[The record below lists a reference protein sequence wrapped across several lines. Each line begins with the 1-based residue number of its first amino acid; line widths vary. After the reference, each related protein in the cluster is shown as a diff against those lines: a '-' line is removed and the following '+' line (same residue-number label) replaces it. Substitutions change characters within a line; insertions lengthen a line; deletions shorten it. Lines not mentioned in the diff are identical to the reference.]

1 MSDLDA
7 YRSLFVAESREN
19 HEGIVSNLLTLEQGT
34 DSHAIDEIFRSAH
47 SLKGMSASMG
57 FMHMEELCHALEDVF
72 SQIRGGSLEVSQSL
86 MDELLAGA
94 DDIELMIDDIETGG
108 DGQLDHKDERVLKL
122 KSWLSGASTP
132 PPSSGF
138 QSAELSDLEL
148 VEEPSGDMYE
158 NPAYESYDQAGSLQY
173 QIHIELSPEVDS
185 KNLRSMLI
193 LQNLESIGHISAIF
207 PSRSMVEDDASFPGI
222 IDLTLITNA
231 GSDAVHTML
240 GISDISKVQISET
253 SLEPSS
259 DSGSAVGTPGKKP
272 SVIIPDEPTEG
283 KKRFSIHIELSS
295 TVDSRN
301 LRAMLL
307 LQNLGSL
314 GLISN
319 LSPKREII
327 EDSLTFNGIIDFELV
342 TSRATES
349 EVRSLLKGT
358 DIKMAD
364 VVSLD
369 LLKERLVGS
378 ETSETLKNG
387 SALSSLSKVTA
398 VDKIEKKREV
408 KNIRVDIDRLDHMMN
423 LVEDLVINRGR
434 LEQIAQEYKIK
445 ELDETL
451 NMVGRS
457 VADLQVMMMD
467 IRMIPLNQIFNRFP
481 RTVRDIA
488 NKSGKEVDFIVE
500 GGDTELDRSVMDGLN
515 DPLLHLIRNGL
526 DHGIEPPD
534 VRVMNGKNPKGILK
548 LSASRD
554 KDNVVI
560 VIEDDGAGI
569 NQEKVKKK
577 ALERGLITEDI
588 AAGMSDSEI
597 NDLLFLP
604 GFSTADKI
612 TDISGRGV
620 GLDVVKTTIAS
631 LQGTI
636 KLESVYGEGSKFEL
650 VLPPTMAI
658 VMVMMIRL
666 NNRRCAIPITN
677 VAEVASLAAF
687 PIQNIGRG
695 EGILM
700 RDEIIPLCRL
710 DDMFGRSKNEEV
722 IVVLQNQN
730 KKGAII
736 ADVIEGQQEVV
747 IKPLSKFVG
756 ICDGVSGVTIPG
768 DGEVV
773 PVVDVK
779 AILREGT
786 SQKAG
791 KKISGAKRVKK
802 VMSNN
807 VISDGEE
814 TITDLQADELR
825 ELGNIGA
832 SHAATTLSTMLN
844 TMISITIPE
853 IVVVQLQ
860 NLRYYL
866 DESTAAMVVFQI
878 QGQVSGGGYMVLHI
892 PRDSIIRLTNIMLGK
907 TRMDREIDDMDKS
920 ALNEIGN
927 IMTSSFLD
935 ACATLLS
942 IIMLPSP
949 PSMVID
955 MPHAALESIIAT
967 QEIEDNVDKVVL
979 FKTELKCSEYQI
991 TSNIILLPSTKLLAE
1006 FFARMDGVIA
1016 SSG

>member
-7 YRSLFVAESREN
+7 YRSLYVAESREN
-19 HEGIVSNLLTLEQGT
+19 HESIVSNLLILEQGT

-57 FMHMEELCHALEDVF
+57 FMHMEEICHALEDVF
-72 SQIRGGSLEVSQSL
+72 SQIRSGNLHVSQAL
-86 MDELLAGA
+86 MDDLLAGV
-94 DDIELMIDDIETGG
+94 DDIESMIDDIEAGGEGLLEHRDVRVSALKAWLTG
-108 DGQLDHKDERVLKL
+108 
-122 KSWLSGASTP
+122 STP
-132 PPSSGF
+132 STVEKKESVKPDSGSEE
-138 QSAELSDLEL
+138 SA
-148 VEEPSGDMYE
+148 GDMYE
-158 NPAYESYDQAGSLQY
+158 NPPYESYGQAGNAEYVL
-173 QIHIELSPEVDS
+173 HIELSSEVDS
-185 KNLRSMLI
+185 INLRSMLI
-193 LQNLESIGHISAIF
+193 LQNLESIGSISAIS
-207 PSRSMVEDDASFPGI
+207 PSRTVIEDDPSFKGI
-222 IDLTLITNA
+222 IDLTFVTNA
-231 GSDAVHTML
+231 GKAAVETIL
-240 GISDISKVQISET
+240 AISDIRSSTLTET
-253 SLEPSS
+253 VPPLKEENVEP
-259 DSGSAVGTPGKKP
+259 VPGYEHG
-272 SVIIPDEPTEG
+272 I
-283 KKRFSIHIELSS
+283 RYAIHVELSPA
-295 TVDSRN
+295 VDSKN

-307 LQNLGSL
+307 LQNLELHGTL
-314 GLISN
+314 TNIS
-319 LSPKREII
+319 PRREVI
-327 EDSLTFNGIIDFELV
+327 EDSGTFSGVFDFEL
-342 TSRATES
+342 TSSNFS
-349 EVRSLLKGT
+349 EEGIKSFLKGS
-358 DIKMAD
+358 DIKSSS
-364 VVSLD
+364 VSLIQD
-369 LLKERLVGS
+369 TSDTVLSRVGI
-378 ETSETLKNG
+378 EEHQNG
-387 SALSSLSKVTA
+387 ALFPSRISAGEKV
-398 VDKIEKKREV
+398 EKKREV

-467 IRMIPLNQIFNRFP
+467 IRMIPLNHIFNRFP

-488 NKSGKEVDFIVE
+488 TKEGKEVDFIVE
-500 GGDTELDRSVMDGLN
+500 GGETELDRSVMDGLN

-534 VRVMNGKNPKGILK
+534 VRIRNGKNPKGTLK

-569 NQEKVKKK
+569 NQEKIKKK
-577 ALERGLITEDI
+577 ALERGLATEEVL
-588 AAGMSDSEI
+588 AAMSESEI

-620 GLDVVKTTIAS
+620 GLDVVRTTIAS

-636 KLESVYGEGSKFEL
+636 KLESVFGQGSRFEL

-658 VMVMMIRL
+658 VMVMMIRI

-687 PIQNIGRG
+687 PIQNIGHG

-700 RDEIIPLCRL
+700 RDEIIVLYRL

-730 KKGAII
+730 RKGAII
-736 ADVIEGQQEVV
+736 ADLIEGQQEVV

-756 ICDGVSGVTIPG
+756 TCDGVSGVTIPG

-773 PVVDVK
+773 PVLDVK
-779 AILREGT
+779 AILKEG
-786 SQKAG
+786 SGQKSS
-791 KKISGAKRVKK
+791 KKNSGKRVKK
-802 VMSNN
+802 VMKNN
-807 VISDGEE
+807 VIADGEHL
-814 TITDLQADELR
+814 ITEMQADELR

-832 SHAATTLSTMLN
+832 SHAATTLSTILN
-844 TMISITIPE
+844 TLISIHVPDI
-853 IVVVQLQ
+853 ILVQLQ

-866 DESTAAMVVFQI
+866 DDTEAAMVVFQI
-878 QGQVSGGGYMVLHI
+878 QGQLAGNGFIIIHI
-892 PRDSIIRLTNIMLGK
+892 PKESIIRLTSIMLGQSVS
-907 TRMDREIDDMDKS
+907 DREIDDMDKS

-942 IIMLPSP
+942 IIMIPSP

-955 MPHAALESIIAT
+955 MPHAALQSIIAT
-967 QEIEDNVDKVVL
+967 QEIDENVDEVVL
-979 FKTELKCSEYQI
+979 FKTELKCAEYNI
-991 TSNIILLPSTKLLAE
+991 SANIILLPSKGLLNE
-1006 FFARMDGVIA
+1006 LFARMDNVI
-1016 SSG
+1016 STSE

>member
-7 YRSLFVAESREN
+7 YRSLYVAESREN
-19 HEGIVSNLLTLEQGT
+19 HEGIVSNLLILEQGT

-57 FMHMEELCHALEDVF
+57 FMHMEEICHALEDVF
-72 SQIRGGSLEVSQSL
+72 SQIRSGNLQVSQAL
-86 MDELLAGA
+86 MDDLLAGV
-94 DDIELMIDDIETGG
+94 DDIESMIDDIEAGG
-108 DGQLDHKDERVLKL
+108 DGLLEHREARVSALKA
-122 KSWLSGASTP
+122 WLSGSVAALASGGKKDP
-132 PPSSGF
+132 EESGA
-138 QSAELSDLEL
+138 SLSP
-148 VEEPSGDMYE
+148 EPAGDMYE
-158 NPAYESYDQAGSLQY
+158 NPPYESYGQAGNIEYKL
-173 QIHIELSPEVDS
+173 HIELSPEVDS

-193 LQNLESIGHISAIF
+193 LQNLESIGIISAIS
-207 PSRSMVEDDASFPGI
+207 PQRTTVEDDPAFEGN
-222 IDLTLITNA
+222 IDLTLVTNA
-231 GSDAVHTML
+231 GKQAVETIL
-240 GISDISKVQISET
+240 AISDIRSFSLTET
-253 SLEPSS
+253 DSL
-259 DSGSAVGTPGKKP
+259 TQPGKAAISAP
-272 SVIIPDEPTEG
+272 GSEHA
-283 KKRFSIHIELSS
+283 KRYAIHIELSPA
-295 TVDSRN
+295 VDSKN
-301 LRAMLL
+301 LRAMLI
-307 LQNLGSL
+307 LQNLESHGTL
-314 GLISN
+314 TN
-319 LSPKREII
+319 FSPRREVI
-327 EDSLTFNGIIDFELV
+327 EDSGTFSGIFDLELDG
-342 TSRATES
+342 SEISEES
-349 EVRSLLKGT
+349 VKAYLKGS
-358 DIKMAD
+358 DIKSSSFTPIQE
-364 VVSLD
+364 VSEPGLAGIGLED
-369 LLKERLVGS
+369 HQ
-378 ETSETLKNG
+378 NG
-387 SALSSLSKVTA
+387 TIAPSRISTGEKV
-398 VDKIEKKREV
+398 EKKREV

-467 IRMIPLNQIFNRFP
+467 IRMIPLNHIFNRFP

-488 NKSGKEVDFIVE
+488 TKEGKEVDFIVE

-534 VRVMNGKNPKGILK
+534 VRIKNGKPPKGTLK

-569 NQEKVKKK
+569 NQEKIKKK
-577 ALERGLITEDI
+577 ALERGLATEDAL
-588 AAGMSDSEI
+588 AAMSETEI

-636 KLESVYGEGSKFEL
+636 KLESVYGQGSRFEL

-658 VMVMMIRL
+658 VMVMMIRI

-687 PIQNIGRG
+687 PIQNIGHG

-700 RDEIIPLCRL
+700 RDEIIVLYRL
-710 DDMFGRSKNEEV
+710 DDMFGRSQNEEV

-730 KKGAII
+730 RKGAII
-736 ADVIEGQQEVV
+736 ADLIEGQQEVV

-756 ICDGVSGVTIPG
+756 TCDGVSGVTIPG

-779 AILREGT
+779 AILRESSG
-786 SQKAG
+786 QKAAR
-791 KKISGAKRVKK
+791 KSSGRRVKK
-802 VMSNN
+802 VMKNN
-807 VISDGEE
+807 VISDVEHL
-814 TITDLQADELR
+814 ITDMQADELR

-832 SHAATTLSTMLN
+832 SHAATTLSTILN
-844 TMISITIPE
+844 TLISIHVPE
-853 IVVVQLQ
+853 IILVQLQ

-866 DESTAAMVVFQI
+866 DDVAAAMVVFQI
-878 QGQVSGGGYMVLHI
+878 QGQLAGNGYIIIHI
-892 PRDSIIRLTNIMLGK
+892 PKESIIRLTSIMLGQSVS
-907 TRMDREIDDMDKS
+907 DREIDDMDKS

-942 IIMLPSP
+942 IIMIPSP

-955 MPHAALESIIAT
+955 MPHAALQTIIAT
-967 QEIEDNVDKVVL
+967 QEIDENVDEVVL
-979 FKTELKCSEYQI
+979 FKTELQCAEYNI
-991 TSNIILLPSTKLLAE
+991 SANIILLPSKGLLNE
-1006 FFARMDGVIA
+1006 LFARMDSVI
-1016 SSG
+1016 STSG

>member
-7 YRSLFVAESREN
+7 YRSLYVAESREN
-19 HEGIVSNLLTLEQGT
+19 HEGIVSNLLILEQGT

-57 FMHMEELCHALEDVF
+57 FMHMEEICHALEDVF
-72 SQIRGGSLEVSQSL
+72 SQIRSGNLQVSQAL
-86 MDELLAGA
+86 MDDLLAGV
-94 DDIELMIDDIETGG
+94 DDIESMIDDIEAGG
-108 DGQLDHKDERVLKL
+108 DGLLEHREARVSALKA
-122 KSWLSGASTP
+122 WLSASVAAP
-132 PPSSGF
+132 ASGEKKEPE
-138 QSAELSDLEL
+138 QSGSLASP
-148 VEEPSGDMYE
+148 EPAGDMYE
-158 NPAYESYDQAGSLQY
+158 NPPYESYGQAGNIEYKL
-173 QIHIELSPEVDS
+173 HIELSPEVDS

-193 LQNLESIGHISAIF
+193 LQNLESIGIISAIS
-207 PSRSMVEDDASFPGI
+207 PERTIVEDDPAFEGT
-222 IDLTLITNA
+222 IDLTLVTNA
-231 GSDAVHTML
+231 GRSAVDTIL
-240 GISDISKVQISET
+240 TISDIRSF
-253 SLEPSS
+253 SLTES
-259 DSGSAVGTPGKKP
+259 DSFTQPGETAISAPV
-272 SVIIPDEPTEG
+272 SDNE
-283 KKRFSIHIELSS
+283 KRYAIHIELSPA
-295 TVDSRN
+295 VDSKN
-301 LRAMLL
+301 LRAMLI
-307 LQNLGSL
+307 LQNLESHGTL
-314 GLISN
+314 TN
-319 LSPKREII
+319 FSPRREVI
-327 EDSLTFNGIIDFELV
+327 EDSVTFSGIFDLEL
-342 TSRATES
+342 SGSDISEES
-349 EVRSLLKGT
+349 VKAFLKGS
-358 DIKMAD
+358 DIKSSSFTPIQE
-364 VVSLD
+364 VSGPGLAGIGLED
-369 LLKERLVGS
+369 HQNG
-378 ETSETLKNG
+378 TLAPSRI
-387 SALSSLSKVTA
+387 SAGEKV
-398 VDKIEKKREV
+398 EKKREV

-467 IRMIPLNQIFNRFP
+467 IRMIPLNHIFNRFP

-488 NKSGKEVDFIVE
+488 TKEGKEVDFIVE

-534 VRVMNGKNPKGILK
+534 VRIKNGKPPKGTLK

-569 NQEKVKKK
+569 NQEKIKKK
-577 ALERGLITEDI
+577 ALERGLATEDAL
-588 AAGMSDSEI
+588 AAMSETEI

-636 KLESVYGEGSKFEL
+636 KLESVFGQGSRFEL

-658 VMVMMIRL
+658 VMVMMIRI

-687 PIQNIGRG
+687 PIQNIGHG

-700 RDEIIPLCRL
+700 RDEIIVLYRL
-710 DDMFGRSKNEEV
+710 DDMFGRSQNEEV

-730 KKGAII
+730 RKGAII
-736 ADVIEGQQEVV
+736 ADLIEGQQEVV

-756 ICDGVSGVTIPG
+756 TCDGVSGVTIPG

-773 PVVDVK
+773 PVLDVK
-779 AILREGT
+779 AILRESSG
-786 SQKAG
+786 QKAAR
-791 KKISGAKRVKK
+791 KSSGKRVKK
-802 VMSNN
+802 VMKNN
-807 VISDGEE
+807 VISDVEHL
-814 TITDLQADELR
+814 ITDMQADELR

-832 SHAATTLSTMLN
+832 SHAATTLSTILN
-844 TMISITIPE
+844 TLISIHVPE
-853 IVVVQLQ
+853 IILVQLQ

-866 DESTAAMVVFQI
+866 DDVAAAMVVFQI
-878 QGQVSGGGYMVLHI
+878 QGQLAGNGYIIIHI
-892 PRDSIIRLTNIMLGK
+892 PKESIIRLTSIMLGQSVS
-907 TRMDREIDDMDKS
+907 DREIDDMDKS

-942 IIMLPSP
+942 IIMIPSP

-955 MPHAALESIIAT
+955 MPHAALQTIIAT
-967 QEIEDNVDKVVL
+967 QEIDENVDEVVL
-979 FKTELKCSEYQI
+979 FKTELQCAEYNI
-991 TSNIILLPSTKLLAE
+991 SANIILLPSKGLLNE
-1006 FFARMDGVIA
+1006 LFARMDSVI
-1016 SSG
+1016 STSG

>member
-7 YRSLFVAESREN
+7 YRSLYVAESREN
-19 HEGIVSNLLTLEQGT
+19 HESIVSNLLILEQGT

-57 FMHMEELCHALEDVF
+57 FMHMEEICHALEDVF
-72 SQIRGGSLEVSQSL
+72 SQIRSGNLHVSQAL
-86 MDELLAGA
+86 MDDLLAGV
-94 DDIELMIDDIETGG
+94 DDIESMIDDIEAGG
-108 DGQLDHKDERVLKL
+108 EGLLEHRDARVSALKA
-122 KSWLSGASTP
+122 WLSGSSPSTVEKKEP
-132 PPSSGF
+132 VIPDSGT
-138 QSAELSDLEL
+138 E
-148 VEEPSGDMYE
+148 VEPAGDMYE
-158 NPAYESYDQAGSLQY
+158 NPAYESYDQAGNAEYKL
-173 QIHIELSPEVDS
+173 HIELSSEVDS
-185 KNLRSMLI
+185 INLRSMLI
-193 LQNLESIGHISAIF
+193 LQNLESIGSISAIS
-207 PSRSMVEDDASFPGI
+207 PSRTVVEDDPSFNGI
-222 IDLTLITNA
+222 IDLTFVTNA
-231 GSDAVHTML
+231 GKAAVETIL
-240 GISDISKVQISET
+240 AISDIRSSSLSEEV
-253 SLEPSS
+253 SPQKKESVEPVPDFEHASRYAIHVELS
-259 DSGSAVGTPGKKP
+259 P
-272 SVIIPDEPTEG
+272 SV
-283 KKRFSIHIELSS
+283 
-295 TVDSRN
+295 DSKN

-307 LQNLGSL
+307 LQNLESHGAL
-314 GLISN
+314 TNIS
-319 LSPKREII
+319 PRREVI
-327 EDSLTFNGIIDFELV
+327 EDSGTFSGIFDFEL
-342 TSRATES
+342 TSSDFS
-349 EVRSLLKGT
+349 EEGIKSFLKGS
-358 DIKMAD
+358 DIKSSS
-364 VVSLD
+364 VSLIQD
-369 LLKERLVGS
+369 VSDPILSGS
-378 ETSETLKNG
+378 GIEEHQNGTLAPSRI
-387 SALSSLSKVTA
+387 SAGEKV
-398 VDKIEKKREV
+398 EKKREV

-467 IRMIPLNQIFNRFP
+467 IRMIPLNHIFNRFP

-488 NKSGKEVDFIVE
+488 TKEGKEVDFIVE
-500 GGDTELDRSVMDGLN
+500 GGETELDRSVMDGLN

-534 VRVMNGKNPKGILK
+534 VRIRNGKNPKGTLK

-569 NQEKVKKK
+569 NQEKIKKK
-577 ALERGLITEDI
+577 ALERGLATEEAL
-588 AAGMSDSEI
+588 AAMSESEI

-620 GLDVVKTTIAS
+620 GLDVVRTTIAS

-636 KLESVYGEGSKFEL
+636 KLESVFGQGSRFEL

-658 VMVMMIRL
+658 VMVMMIRI

-687 PIQNIGRG
+687 PIQNIGHG

-700 RDEIIPLCRL
+700 RDEIIVLYRL
-710 DDMFGRSKNEEV
+710 DDMFGRSKSEEV

-730 KKGAII
+730 RKGAVI
-736 ADVIEGQQEVV
+736 ADLIEGQQEVV

-756 ICDGVSGVTIPG
+756 TCDGVSGVTIPG

-773 PVVDVK
+773 PVLDVK
-779 AILREGT
+779 AILREG
-786 SQKAG
+786 SGQKSA
-791 KKISGAKRVKK
+791 KKNSGKRVKK
-802 VMSNN
+802 VMKNN
-807 VISDGEE
+807 VIADGEHL
-814 TITDLQADELR
+814 ITDIQADELR

-832 SHAATTLSTMLN
+832 SHAATTLSTILN
-844 TMISITIPE
+844 TLISIHVPE
-853 IVVVQLQ
+853 IILVQLQ

-866 DESTAAMVVFQI
+866 DDTEAAMVVFQI
-878 QGQVSGGGYMVLHI
+878 QGQLVGNGYIIIHI
-892 PRDSIIRLTNIMLGK
+892 PKESIIRLTSIMLGQSAS
-907 TRMDREIDDMDKS
+907 DREIDDMDKS
-920 ALNEIGN
+920 ALHEIGN

-942 IIMLPSP
+942 IIMIPSP

-955 MPHAALESIIAT
+955 MPHAALQSIIAT
-967 QEIEDNVDKVVL
+967 QEIDENVDEVVL
-979 FKTELKCSEYQI
+979 FKTELQCAEYNI
-991 TSNIILLPSTKLLAE
+991 SANIILLPSKGLLNE
-1006 FFARMDGVIA
+1006 LFARMDSVI
-1016 SSG
+1016 STSG

>member
-19 HEGIVSNLLTLEQGT
+19 HEGIVSNLLILEQGT

-57 FMHMEELCHALEDVF
+57 FMHMEEICHALEDVF
-72 SQIRGGSLEVSQSL
+72 SQIRSGNLEVSQSL
-86 MDELLAGA
+86 MNDLLAGV
-94 DDIELMIDDIETGG
+94 DDIESMIDDIEAGG
-108 DGQLDHKDERVLKL
+108 DGVLENREERVASLKT
-122 KSWLSGASTP
+122 WLGKTTSPPPASASTGQEP
-132 PPSSGF
+132 ISPSP
-138 QSAELSDLEL
+138 AENE
-148 VEEPSGDMYE
+148 GDMYE
-158 NPAYESYDQAGSLQY
+158 NPPYESYDQAGLQVY
-173 QIHIELSPEVDS
+173 RIHIGISPDVDS
-185 KNLRSMLI
+185 KNLRSMLL
-193 LQNLESIGHISAIF
+193 LQNLESIGQILEISPQRETI
-207 PSRSMVEDDASFPGI
+207 EDDPSFSGS
-222 IDLTLITNA
+222 IDLTLSTNA
-231 GSDAVHTML
+231 GRSAVETML
-240 GISDISKVQISET
+240 GISDVAVSTITEEAGAGSDTIPSIDSPSAPET
-253 SLEPSS
+253 LS
-259 DSGSAVGTPGKKP
+259 D
-272 SVIIPDEPTEG
+272 EEG
-283 KKRFSIHIELSS
+283 QRFFIHIELSPA
-295 TVDSRN
+295 VDSKN

-307 LQNLGSL
+307 LQNLESVGSIT
-314 GLISN
+314 GTV
-319 LSPKREII
+319 PKRDLI
-327 EDSLTFNGIIDFELV
+327 EDSATFNGIFDLQL
-342 TSRATES
+342 TSTHAGES
-349 EVRSLLKGT
+349 DIRGLLKSS
-358 DIKMAD
+358 DIRKAEVTQAENLPTARPVEMDETPRGGQVAQAR
-364 VVSLD
+364 VP
-369 LLKERLVGS
+369 VG
-378 ETSETLKNG
+378 
-387 SALSSLSKVTA
+387 
-398 VDKIEKKREV
+398 DKAEKKREI

-434 LEQIAQEYKIK
+434 LEQIAQQYKIK

-488 NKSGKEVDFIVE
+488 TKEGKEIEFIVE
-500 GGDTELDRSVMDGLN
+500 GGDTELDRSVLDGLN

-526 DHGIEPPD
+526 DHGIEAPD
-534 VRVMNGKNPKGILK
+534 VRVMNGKPAKGTLK
-548 LSASRD
+548 LAASRD

-569 NQEKVKKK
+569 NQEKVKQK
-577 ALERGLITEDI
+577 ALDRGLVTEEAV
-588 AAGMSDSEI
+588 AAMSDSEI

-620 GLDVVKTTIAS
+620 GLDVVKTAIAA

-636 KLESVYGEGSKFEL
+636 KVESVYGEGTRFEL

-658 VMVMMIRL
+658 VMVMMIRI

-687 PIQNIGRG
+687 PIQNIGHG

-700 RDEIIPLCRL
+700 RDEIIILCRL
-710 DDMFGRSKNEEV
+710 DDMFGRSKTEEV
-722 IVVLQNQN
+722 IVVLQYQN
-730 KKGAII
+730 RKGAII
-736 ADVIEGQQEVV
+736 ADLIEGQQEVV

-756 ICDGVSGVTIPG
+756 ACDGVSGVTIPG

-773 PVVDVK
+773 PVLDVK
-779 AILREGT
+779 AILREGA
-786 SQKAG
+786 SQKAA
-791 KKISGAKRVKK
+791 KKGAGTKRVKK
-802 VMSNN
+802 VMKNN
-807 VISDGEE
+807 VISDGENS
-814 TITDLQADELR
+814 ITDMQADELR

-832 SHAATTLSTMLN
+832 SHAATTLSTILG
-844 TMISITIPE
+844 TMISIRVPE
-853 IVVVQLQ
+853 IIIVQLQ

-866 DESTAAMVVFQI
+866 DEAPAAMVVFQI
-878 QGQVSGGGYMVLHI
+878 QGQVSGNGFMVLHI
-892 PRDSIIRLTNIMLGK
+892 PKDSIIRLTNVMLGQ
-907 TRMDREIDDMDKS
+907 TSLDREIDDMDRS

-955 MPHAALESIIAT
+955 MPHAALETIIAT
-967 QEIEDNVDKVVL
+967 QEIEDNVDQVVL
-979 FKTELKCSEYQI
+979 FKTELQCAEHQVVA
-991 TSNIILLPSTKLLAE
+991 NIILLPSKKLLADL
-1006 FFARMDGVIA
+1006 FARMDGVIA
-1016 SSG
+1016 GSG

>member
-7 YRSLFVAESREN
+7 YRSLYVAESREN
-19 HEGIVSNLLTLEQGT
+19 HEGIVSNLLILEQGT

-57 FMHMEELCHALEDVF
+57 FMHMEEICHALEDVF
-72 SQIRGGSLEVSQSL
+72 SQIRSGNLQVSQAL
-86 MDELLAGA
+86 MDDLLAGV
-94 DDIELMIDDIETGG
+94 DDIEAMIDDVEAGG
-108 DGQLDHKDERVLKL
+108 DGLLEHREARVSALKA
-122 KSWLSGASTP
+122 WLSGSVAAPASGGKKD
-132 PPSSGF
+132 SEESGAPV
-138 QSAELSDLEL
+138 SP
-148 VEEPSGDMYE
+148 EPAGDMYE
-158 NPAYESYDQAGSLQY
+158 NPAYESYDQAGNIEYNL
-173 QIHIELSPEVDS
+173 HIELSPEVDS

-193 LQNLESIGHISAIF
+193 LQNLESIGVISAIS
-207 PSRSMVEDDASFPGI
+207 PERTIVEDDPVFEGT
-222 IDLTLITNA
+222 IDLTLVTNA
-231 GSDAVHTML
+231 GKQAVETIL
-240 GISDISKVQISET
+240 AISDIRSFSLTETESLTQPGNAAILAPGSEH
-253 SLEPSS
+253 E
-259 DSGSAVGTPGKKP
+259 
-272 SVIIPDEPTEG
+272 
-283 KKRFSIHIELSS
+283 KRYAIHIELSPA
-295 TVDSRN
+295 VDSKN
-301 LRAMLL
+301 LRAMLI
-307 LQNLGSL
+307 LQNLESHGTL
-314 GLISN
+314 TN
-319 LSPKREII
+319 FSPRREVI
-327 EDSLTFNGIIDFELV
+327 EDSGTFSGIFDLELNGSEISE
-342 TSRATES
+342 ES
-349 EVRSLLKGT
+349 VKAYLKGS
-358 DIKMAD
+358 DIKSSSFTPIQE
-364 VVSLD
+364 VSGPGLAGIGLED
-369 LLKERLVGS
+369 HQNG
-378 ETSETLKNG
+378 TLAPSRI
-387 SALSSLSKVTA
+387 SAGEKV
-398 VDKIEKKREV
+398 EKKREV

-467 IRMIPLNQIFNRFP
+467 IRMIPLNHIFNRFP

-488 NKSGKEVDFIVE
+488 TKEGKEVDFIVE

-534 VRVMNGKNPKGILK
+534 VRIKNGKPPKGTLK

-569 NQEKVKKK
+569 NQEKIKKK
-577 ALERGLITEDI
+577 ALERGLATEDAL
-588 AAGMSDSEI
+588 AAMSETEI

-636 KLESVYGEGSKFEL
+636 KLESVFGQGSRFEL

-658 VMVMMIRL
+658 VMVMMIRI

-687 PIQNIGRG
+687 PIQNIGHG

-700 RDEIIPLCRL
+700 RDEIIVLYRL
-710 DDMFGRSKNEEV
+710 DDMFGRSQNEEV

-730 KKGAII
+730 RKGAII
-736 ADVIEGQQEVV
+736 ADLIEGQQEVV

-756 ICDGVSGVTIPG
+756 TCDGVSGVTIPG

-773 PVVDVK
+773 PVLDVK
-779 AILREGT
+779 AILRESSG
-786 SQKAG
+786 QKAAR
-791 KKISGAKRVKK
+791 KSSGRRVKK
-802 VMSNN
+802 VMKNN
-807 VISDGEE
+807 VISDVEHL
-814 TITDLQADELR
+814 ITDMQADELR

-832 SHAATTLSTMLN
+832 SHAATTLSTILN
-844 TMISITIPE
+844 TLISIHVPE
-853 IVVVQLQ
+853 IILVQLQ

-866 DESTAAMVVFQI
+866 DDVAAAMVVFQI
-878 QGQVSGGGYMVLHI
+878 QGQLAGNGYIIIHI
-892 PRDSIIRLTNIMLGK
+892 PKESIIRLTSIMLGQSVSE
-907 TRMDREIDDMDKS
+907 REIDDMDKS

-942 IIMLPSP
+942 IIMIPSP

-955 MPHAALESIIAT
+955 MPHAALQTIIAT
-967 QEIEDNVDKVVL
+967 QEIDENVDEVVL
-979 FKTELKCSEYQI
+979 FKTELQCAEYNI
-991 TSNIILLPSTKLLAE
+991 SANIILLPSKGLLNE
-1006 FFARMDGVIA
+1006 LFARMDSVI
-1016 SSG
+1016 STSG